1 MRSGGAEK
9 RRAGVIVLAL
19 CVLGVVTVQAEPA
32 SEPRK
37 EGAVMAT
44 GNDLSR
50 SALTALKLRDL
61 PEVKRAREVIRDS
74 FFLPHAISDN
84 PEVMSTLD
92 QAVDETVFAALLAIA
107 GSDPMN
113 PQFAMYESLPYRTNG
128 QQIPGSRYGFDNGDR
143 AFRHFFVNP
152 AFQYEIRGHRPH
164 GAGSMNIVIEA
175 CEDKPPGWGYP
186 LSFVRLNQIDIDAD
200 GNFVITVDSTPTG
213 DRRNHLWLPPG
224 AAHVLIRDTYLDW
237 SSQQPTDLSVRRVT
251 GPASAPAL
259 SYETMKMFA
268 PYRVVE
274 HALNTFK
281 FWEWGVAPVRAN
293 TIPPPLIRPA
303 PPGELPWG
311 MTGVGRFHIADDEAL
326 VFTLDT
332 VSAEYLGAMLTTP
345 WLVGMDYSSRTGTL
359 NNFQAAKNPDG
370 SITYALA
377 AHDPGIQNW
386 LDTAGLHEG
395 FMLFRWEMLQR
406 TPVPKLAVRDVR
418 VVKLKD
424 LESALPHPTPKFSA
438 EDRRKQVAERHE
450 GYARRMK
457 ALLPDG

>member
-1 MRSGGAEK
+1 MRSGGAEQ

-19 CVLGVVTVQAEPA
+19 CVLGVMTVQAEPA
-32 SEPRK
+32 SEPGK
-37 EGAVMAT
+37 EGAAMVT
-44 GNDLSR
+44 GNDLSK

-61 PEVKRAREVIRDS
+61 PEVKRAREVIREF
-74 FFLPHAISDN
+74 FFLPHAISNN
-84 PEVMSTLD
+84 PEVLSTVD

-113 PQFAMYESLPYRTNG
+113 PQFAMYESLPYRTSG

-152 AFQYEIRGHRPH
+152 AFRYEIRGRRPP
-164 GAGSMNIVIEA
+164 GTGSMNILIEA

-237 SSQQPTDLSVRRVT
+237 SSQLPTELSVRRVS
-251 GPASAPAL
+251 GPASPPAI
-259 SYETMKMFA
+259 SFETMKMFA

-281 FWEWGVAPVRAN
+281 FWEWGVAPVQAN
-293 TIPPPLIRPA
+293 TIPPPLVRPA

-332 VSAEYLGAMLTTP
+332 VSAEYLGAMVTTP
-345 WLVGMDYSSRTGTL
+345 WLVGVDYANRTGTL

-370 SITYALA
+370 SMTYALA

-395 FMLFRWEMLQR
+395 FMLFRWELLQR
-406 TPVPKLAVRDVR
+406 TPDPKLAVRDVR
-418 VVKLKD
+418 VVKLRD
-424 LESALPHPTPKFSA
+424 LQGALPFPTPKFSG